1 LTPSSG
7 NVGSYVRFDIPS
19 SPFTIDGNYQ
29 ILWSRYGGFETG
41 SYSVLTSGTLPRG
54 SFSASIRFKVPE
66 ASYGVYYVQFYQDG
80 RTPVTLSF
88 ILRPSILLT
97 PSSAKPGSKVSVKG
111 TGFPA
116 TDYGSITMKNDVL
129 YLTVDT
135 DSLGTFSETFTV
147 PDLETGS
154 HTLTANTIKL
164 GAETAQATL
173 QVLPRNEDIIIYP
186 PETPADPPPE
196 IPDNNSNGGNVESPQ
211 PATPVTNTVPPK
223 PVIISPRDDSFG
235 WFGEQS
241 VTFTWGPVPEP
252 EDVTYTLEIG
262 ENFDFNPP
270 IKGLQM
276 TRLTTTSFHME
287 IPPGTYY
294 WRVRAVD
301 SHGNEGDWAYA
312 PYAFKVGQFPLAPVM
327 IGVIILIVIILL
339 ISIIKAAKRKSDNYY
354 Y

>member
-7 NVGSYVRFDIPS
+7 NVGSYVTFAIPS
-19 SPFTIDGNYQ
+19 SPYTIDGDYQ
-29 ILWSRYGGFETG
+29 ILWSHYGGFETG

-66 ASYGVYYVQFYQDG
+66 ASYGVYYVQFYQNG
-80 RTPVTLSF
+80 RTPITLSF
-88 ILRPSILLT
+88 MLRPNVILS
-97 PSSAKPGSKVSVKG
+97 PSSAKPGSQVSVKG
-111 TGFPA
+111 MGFPA
-116 TDYGSITMKNDVL
+116 LDYGSITIKNDIL
-129 YLTVDT
+129 SLTVDT
-135 DSLGTFSETFTV
+135 NSLGTFSKTFTV
-147 PDLETGS
+147 PDIDTGS
-154 HTLTANTIKL
+154 HTLTANTLKL

-173 QVLPRNEDIIIYP
+173 QVLPRSEEIIVVP
-186 PETPADPPPE
+186 PETPAEPPPE
-196 IPDNNSNGGNVESPQ
+196 IPENNSNGGNVESPQ
-211 PATPVTNTVPPK
+211 PAMPVQNIIPPK
-223 PVIISPRDDSFG
+223 PVIISPRNDSFG
-235 WFGEQS
+235 WFGDQS

-270 IKGLQM
+270 IKDLRM
-276 TRLTTTSFHME
+276 TRLTSTSFHME

-301 SHGNEGDWAYA
+301 SNGKEGDWAYA

-327 IGVIILIVIILL
+327 IGAIILIVLILL
-339 ISIIKAAKRKSDNYY
+339 ISIIKAAKRKSDDYY